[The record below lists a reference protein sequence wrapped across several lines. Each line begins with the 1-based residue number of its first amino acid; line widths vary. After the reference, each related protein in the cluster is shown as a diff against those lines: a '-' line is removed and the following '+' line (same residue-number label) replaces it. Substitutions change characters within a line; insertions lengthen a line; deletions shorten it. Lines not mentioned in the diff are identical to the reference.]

1 LKKQPGFRIPQGD
14 EIIHL
19 YKENHAGVRL
29 SNLDQRKLYFFM
41 IDMMAVVEK
50 AWNKTGSY
58 SKVVTP
64 SDEAFGIFLLQYYT
78 EHIPTLEVLKRDAPR
93 EKRKK
98 RLDGEQ
104 LQLAIKQYGDWQHI
118 FRNIRGS
125 SSDRPTSN
133 PMMEIDGEIVAFIN
147 STKSDCESAKEKK
160 KKEKVMEEQNHQ
172 HRSVE
177 DFCDLDSVPGDIC
190 GNIYEA

>member
-1 LKKQPGFRIPQGD
+1 LTKQPGFHIPQGD
-14 EIIHL
+14 KIIRL

-29 SNLDQRKLYFFM
+29 SNFDQRKLYFFM

-64 SDEAFGIFLLQYYT
+64 SDKAFGIFLLQYYT
-78 EHIPTLEVLKRDAPR
+78 EHIPTLEVLKRDAPH

-125 SSDRPTSN
+125 SSDRPASN
-133 PMMEIDGEIVAFIN
+133 PIG
-147 STKSDCESAKEKK
+147 ESAKEKRK
-160 KKEKVMEEQNHQ
+160 SNARTKSSASISQ
-172 HRSVE
+172 R
-177 DFCDLDSVPGDIC
+177 LL
-190 GNIYEA
+190 

>member
-1 LKKQPGFRIPQGD
+1 MQANFDR
-14 EIIHL
+14 
-19 YKENHAGVRL
+19 
-29 SNLDQRKLYFFM
+29 RKLYFFM
-41 IDMMAVVEK
+41 IDMTEVVEK

-78 EHIPTLEVLKRDAPR
+78 EHIPTLDVLKHDAPH

-98 RLDGEQ
+98 YLDGEQ

-118 FRNIRGS
+118 FRNICGS

-133 PMMEIDGEIVAFIN
+133 PMMEIDGEIAAFIN
-147 STKSDCESAKEKK
+147 STKSDSESAKKKRKK
-160 KKEKVMEEQNHQ
+160 KK
-172 HRSVE
+172 
-177 DFCDLDSVPGDIC
+177 
-190 GNIYEA
+190 